1 MLDMQKIINS
11 FPTYIR
17 ARLIPFFYRKGETV
31 IRKGD
36 RVDYGYFII
45 SGTFDTIETP
55 LKRTI
60 LARDSSLPETSQSLS
75 A

>member
-31 IRKGD
+31 IRKGT
-36 RVDYGYFII
+36 GSITAI
-45 SGTFDTIETP
+45 SSSAALSTP
-55 LKRTI
+55 LKRMI
-60 LARDSSLPETSQSLS
+60 QARDSSLPETSQNSS